1 MKDILIIS
9 NYFPPEIGAAS
20 NRISQLAKSLSK
32 DYNVTVI
39 CPLPNYPTGKV
50 FKNYNRK
57 ETLNNVTV
65 NRLWLYPSKSKN
77 KFVRLFSILSF
88 SLSIVW
94 YFLWHRIPKTVIV
107 NSPPLFVAYAS
118 LLFLSRKK
126 HQLILNVSDLW
137 PKSALELNAVKKGFG
152 YNLLLKIE
160 RYNYRKADLIS
171 GQSEEIL
178 SHIKTIVTEKET
190 ILFRNYPDF
199 EPPKI
204 ETKNTSTLGKIRIV
218 YAGLLG
224 VAQDIVSLA
233 KNLDYSNIE
242 FHIYGSGAEEE
253 SLRAFIESNLKLPI
267 IFHGSVSRAVLHHE
281 LLKYDATIIPLKNR
295 IYGAVP
301 SKIFE
306 YSRLGL
312 PIIYFGGGEGERIV
326 KQNGLGWVAEAGNYN
341 ALNAVISKLKLSD
354 FNSDSKREIQK
365 TAIDN
370 FNASVQLKALKEL
383 I

>member
-1 MKDILIIS
+1 MKEILIIS
-9 NYFPPEIGAAS
+9 NYFPPEMGAAS
-20 NRISQLAKSLSK
+20 NRIFQLAKSLSEDFK
-32 DYNVTVI
+32 VTVV

-50 FKNYNRK
+50 FENYNKK
-57 ETLNNVTV
+57 ETMDNVTV

-77 KFVRLFSILSF
+77 KFVRLFSMLSF

-107 NSPPLFVAYAS
+107 NSPPLFVAFTS

-160 RYNYRKADLIS
+160 RYNYRKADLIL

-178 SHIKTIVTEKET
+178 SHIKTIVPEKET
-190 ILFRNYPDF
+190 LLFRNYPDF

-224 VAQDIVSLA
+224 IAQDIVRLA
-233 KNLDYSNIE
+233 KKLDYSNIE

-253 SLRAFIESNLKLPI
+253 SLKTFIESNSELPI
-267 IFHGSVSRAVLHHE
+267 TFHGSVSRAVLHQE
-281 LLKYDATIIPLKNR
+281 LLKYDATIIPLKHR

-354 FNSDSKREIQK
+354 FDIDSKREIQK

-370 FNASVQLKALKEL
+370 FDVSGQLERL
-383 I
+383 ISKL